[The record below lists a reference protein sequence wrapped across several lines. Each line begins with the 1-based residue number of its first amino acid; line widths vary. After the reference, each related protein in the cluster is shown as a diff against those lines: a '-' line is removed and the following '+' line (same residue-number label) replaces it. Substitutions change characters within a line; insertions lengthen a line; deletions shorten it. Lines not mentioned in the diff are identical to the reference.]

1 MSSARVQPKH
11 RWSTVNLLRLLRGLY
26 RPSRWDAWALHR
38 RSPRPRYFLLQMI
51 PVSSRASS
59 CSSMAGGPKSD
70 RRHGSQPTP
79 AANKRSPGQFAVSQL
94 VVDPD
99 RSVTLWR
106 MAMRAIEAKDF
117 SGYGGLRQIELPKP
131 LAPKD
136 RVLIRVTAA
145 GVTPLEY
152 TVLSG
157 GHPRAKPPLVLGN
170 EGAGVIED
178 AGDSGLAVES
188 RVMFTGPYGVAENGA
203 WQEWLLV
210 RPEHLA
216 LVPDTID
223 DAVAASLPVA
233 YLTAQVTL
241 TLAGF
246 KPGMTVLAP
255 GIGGSVGNATYQ
267 LARAHGAGKVISTAG
282 SAAKAAKARELGFED
297 VVDLSAEG
305 LADGVRRITAGKGVD
320 IVIES
325 IGGSVTSE
333 ALSSLALG
341 GVLIT
346 LGYSAGRK
354 TTIDVT
360 DLIWKRARM
369 AGFSLFAQSPLVI
382 TTAWRDV
389 IPLLVSGSVKPIVER
404 VYGPAPVW
412 WTCESLGLWPL
423 MARHFVL
430 LFPTIL

>member
-1 MSSARVQPKH
+1 MSM
-11 RWSTVNLLRLLRGLY
+11 L
-26 RPSRWDAWALHR
+26 
-38 RSPRPRYFLLQMI
+38 
-51 PVSSRASS
+51 
-59 CSSMAGGPKSD
+59 
-70 RRHGSQPTP
+70 
-79 AANKRSPGQFAVSQL
+79 
-94 VVDPD
+94 
-99 RSVTLWR
+99 
-106 MAMRAIEAKDF
+106 AIEANTF
-117 SGYGGLRQIELPKP
+117 SGYGGLQQVELPKP
-131 LAPKD
+131 QPVKD
-136 RVLIRVTAA
+136 RVLVRVTAA

-157 GHPRAKPPLVLGN
+157 GHPRAKAPLVLGN
-170 EGAGVIED
+170 EGAGVVED
-178 AGDSGLAVES
+178 AGDSGFAVGN
-188 RVMFTGPYGVAENGA
+188 RVMFTGPYGVGENGA

-216 LVPDTID
+216 LVPDAID
-223 DAVAASLPVA
+223 DVVAASLPVA

-267 LARAHGAGKVISTAG
+267 LARAQGAGRVISTAG
-282 SAAKAAKARELGFED
+282 AAAKAAKARALGFED

-325 IGGSVTSE
+325 IGGAVTSE
-333 ALSSLALG
+333 ALSSLGPG

-369 AGFSLFAQSPLVI
+369 AGFSLFAQSPAAI
-382 TTAWRDV
+382 AAAWRDV
-389 IPLLVSGSVKPIVER
+389 IPLIVSGTVKPIVER
-404 VYGPAPVW
+404 VYRLSEAGEA
-412 WTCESLGLWPL
+412 L
-423 MARHFVL
+423 RHLIEDRPFGKIVL
-430 LFPTIL
+430 AG